1 MPAKV
6 RRTVIDDREDED
18 ALGTIL
24 RYAAQRIRPVSRSF
38 GGAVLRHARGSLEDA
53 LDVIDALA
61 AQVAIYRY
69 SRERGITRMLAQIEL
84 SGDPRR
90 RFVPSRHPVRVA
102 YLTPAGRLV
111 NVEVA
116 GA

>member
-1 MPAKV
+1 
-6 RRTVIDDREDED
+6 VIDDRDDED
-18 ALGTIL
+18 AIGTIR
-24 RYAAQRIRPVSRSF
+24 RYAAQKIRPVSRSF

-61 AQVAIYRY
+61 AQIAVYRY

-84 SGDPRR
+84 TGDPRR

-102 YLTPAGRLV
+102 YLTAAGRLV